1 MARLRRWAA
10 VLAAGAAF
18 LLVCALDADAA
29 PGEPPA
35 LSFPAAMPAV
45 VADTATRPVIALHGA
60 ATNRIDLVDKGQLWI
75 DRAAPSED
83 EIPGWRP
90 ADRPSLTPGYT
101 RDAYWLRWTLR
112 QDGPAARYIL
122 MVDPARTE
130 SVALYRRR
138 LLPDGSATPWT
149 AERAG
154 TDLPFGQRALALRES
169 AFPMRIDPGELW
181 ELRLRVASRSSLAV
195 EPSLWVAEA
204 LIEEQQ
210 WRVWRDGMLSA
221 VGLTLAALAAGLALT
236 LRDRGYAWIAAFL
249 SSAMLYEMAMRGT
262 AFQRLW
268 PDATDWA
275 QRALGTTGA
284 LTTVFQLLAMAAVL
298 RLRSTQ
304 PVLHRVLGVVV
315 ALSFVAVAA
324 CIFGDYQTGT
334 RMAGPT
340 NLSLSL
346 IGLIAS
352 VRAVRRGD
360 PVGGVWLC
368 ALVGVMLGMAPRYL
382 SLMGFLPYADWVD
395 LAPSM
400 VGTAGA
406 AAVLVAMLLM
416 LQRERLQH
424 AQALEAA
431 VLERTAELARASAH
445 AQASDA
451 AKGRLLGHI
460 GHDLRAPLASMVQ
473 LTRRMTPGAEFES
486 TRLALEHGGVMLLDT
501 IDELQRFARRPDAE
515 ADVEVLNAPVY
526 LYGLLDELALQS
538 QALMLASANRL
549 VLTVDPALPA
559 VVELDARRLRQV
571 LLNLLSNAA
580 KYSRSGEIQLSARAI
595 EGWLALSVTDQ
606 GPGMEAEELARI
618 FDPFTRGHA
627 GRGVP
632 GLGLGLTIARQTVR
646 AMGGELGAH
655 SVPGRGSRFTAELP
669 LVAAGEAEVQWP
681 PLLPQPGLERLGE
694 GWSAVVWDRCPAV
707 REVMLERLLQSGFDA
722 SEAERVEDVVELLSE
737 AAAGASHADADPRS
751 SMGAGLGWGPGSGP
765 RLLLVTSPESL
776 SSADDWR
783 AWRVRWPRLRTLMC
797 ASVPPRDWATD
808 AGLAMLPKPAPQ
820 ELWVPALKRLCA
832 GVEASG

>member
-1 MARLRRWAA
+1 MPRLRRWTA
-10 VLAAGAAF
+10 VLAAGAALF
-18 LLVCALDADAA
+18 LACLADAEGA
-29 PGEPPA
+29 PSEAPVIA
-35 LSFPAAMPAV
+35 FPADMPAAA
-45 VADTATRPVIALHGA
+45 ADPPSRPVIALHGA
-60 ATNRIDLVDKGQLWI
+60 ATDRLPLVDRGQLWI
-75 DRAAPSED
+75 ERADPRPEAGVPRWRPSEQ
-83 EIPGWRP
+83 R
-90 ADRPSLTPGYT
+90 ALTPGYT

-112 QDGPAARYIL
+112 QDGEAARYIL

-138 LLPDGSATPWT
+138 LLPDGGTTPWQL
-149 AERAG
+149 ERAG
-154 TDLPFGQRALALRES
+154 TDQPFARRPLSLRES
-169 AFPMRIDPGELW
+169 AFPMRLDPGEVW

-204 LIEEQQ
+204 LIGEQQ

-221 VGLTLAALAAGLALT
+221 VGLTLAVLAAGLGLA

-249 SSAMLYEMAMRGT
+249 TCAMVYEMAMRGT
-262 AFQRLW
+262 AFERFW
-268 PDATDWA
+268 PEATDWA

-284 LTTVFQLLAMAAVL
+284 LSTVFQLLALAAVL
-298 RLRSTQ
+298 RLRQTQ

-324 CIFGDYQTGT
+324 CIFGDYPIGT

-352 VRAVRRGD
+352 VRAMRRGD

-368 ALVGVMLGMAPRYL
+368 ALVGVMLGMAPRYF
-382 SLMGFLPYADWVD
+382 SLMGLLPYADWVD

-406 AAVLVAMLLM
+406 AAVLVAMLML
-416 LQRERLQH
+416 LQRERLQR

-445 AQASDA
+445 ARASDA

-473 LTRRMTPGAEFES
+473 LTRRLTTGAEFES
-486 TRLALEHGGVMLLDT
+486 TRQALEHGGVMLLDT
-501 IDELQRFARRPDAE
+501 IDELQRFARQPDAE

-526 LYGLLDELALQS
+526 LYGLLNELVLQS
-538 QALMLASANRL
+538 QALMLASTNRL
-549 VLTVDPALPA
+549 ALTVDPALPA

-580 KYSRSGEIQLSARAI
+580 KYSRPGEIQLTARPV
-595 EGWLALSVTDQ
+595 GRWLALSVIDQ
-606 GPGMEAEELARI
+606 GPGMAAEELARI
-618 FDPFTRGHA
+618 FDPFTRGQA

-632 GLGLGLTIARQTVR
+632 GLGLGLAIARQTVR

-669 LVAAGEAEVQWP
+669 LIAAGEAEVQWP
-681 PLLPQPGLERLGE
+681 PLLSQPGLEHLGD
-694 GWSAVVWDRCPAV
+694 GWAAVVWDRCATV
-707 REVMLERLLQSGFDA
+707 REVMLERLLQCGFDA
-722 SEAERVEDVVELLSE
+722 SEAERVEDVADLLE
-737 AAAGASHADADPRS
+737 AAAST
-751 SMGAGLGWGPGSGP
+751 GAGL
-765 RLLLVTSPESL
+765 LVVSSPESTAL
-776 SSADDWR
+776 GEWR
-783 AWRVRWPRLRTLMC
+783 AWRARWPGLRMLLC
-797 ASVPPRDWATD
+797 ASVPRRDWPAE
-808 AGLAMLPKPAPQ
+808 AGLALLPKPAPQ
-820 ELWVPALKRLCA
+820 ELWVPALRRLCLA
-832 GVEASG
+832 VDVRS